1 MGTICCHYPL
11 TKDGNTSPYAT
22 SVVFPP
28 PNSFR
33 SYFFKAKFIGNAN
46 PPLLGFVTLA
56 QGVKGRIQRWVGVKF
71 LDIEGSSQFL
81 NFCSLMFQGPKWFQ
95 NCLFLVLSSRN
106 FIHFFFFPT
115 SEAETD
121 EWTSHS
127 VSNEQLLLSTIFF
140 FSWKNL
146 EKWFLIFFL
155 VKLFDA
161 KSKNESFLV
170 GKLFL
175 NFHFS

>member
-1 MGTICCHYPL
+1 MGSICCHCPL

-22 SVVFPP
+22 SVVIQP

-33 SYFFKAKFIGNAN
+33 SYFFIAKFIGKAN

-81 NFCSLMFQGPKWFQ
+81 NFCFLMFPGPKWFQ

-127 VSNEQLLLSTIFF
+127 VSNEQFLLSTIFF
-140 FSWKNL
+140 F
-146 EKWFLIFFL
+146 FLKKLKRVVPNFFHC
-155 VKLFDA
+155 KAFRC
-161 KSKNESFLV
+161 
-170 GKLFL
+170 
-175 NFHFS
+175 